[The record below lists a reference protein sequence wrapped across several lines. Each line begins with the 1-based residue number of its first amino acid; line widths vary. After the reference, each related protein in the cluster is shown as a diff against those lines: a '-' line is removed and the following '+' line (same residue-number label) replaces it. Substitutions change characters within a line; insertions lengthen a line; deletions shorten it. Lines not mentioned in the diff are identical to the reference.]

1 MGCIEMNLLLDTH
14 ILLWSLNGS
23 DRLLPQMKNALEEP
37 SNTLWLSPITIWE
50 ILILHEKDRIR
61 IDHSDPV
68 KWIRKVLN
76 SIPFKEAPL
85 NHEVAVQSR
94 QVKLPHQ
101 DPADRFLVATAL
113 VYDLILMTVDQKIL
127 DSDSREICF

>member
-1 MGCIEMNLLLDTH
+1 MNLLLDTH

-61 IDHSDPV
+61 IDHCDPV

-76 SIPFKEAPL
+76 SIPFNEAPL

-94 QVKLPHQ
+94 NVKLPHQ
-101 DPADRFLVATAL
+101 DPADQFLVATAL